1 MIDDD
6 LIAVL
11 APVFA
16 PTAVIFANENGP
28 RPLSQYV
35 TLRIESARKL
45 PEHGGRVVENGDAP
59 AFGQRGNDAHRTGQ
73 IEIQCFGPGSFD
85 VLDLAMQR
93 LSEETHIDA
102 ANAREIAFGTS
113 SDVTNEPA
121 LRDGLSF
128 EPRAIVALPFAYTRR
143 TLESVPFIETVNA
156 VAEIDDLPDMPIHAT
171 IVDN

>member
-1 MIDDD
+1 
-6 LIAVL
+6 
-11 APVFA
+11 
-16 PTAVIFANENGP
+16 
-28 RPLSQYV
+28 
-35 TLRIESARKL
+35 
-45 PEHGGRVVENGDAP
+45 
-59 AFGQRGNDAHRTGQ
+59 
-73 IEIQCFGPGSFD
+73 
-85 VLDLAMQR
+85 MQR

>member
-11 APVFA
+11 VPVFA

-35 TLRIESARKL
+35 TLRIESAHKL
-45 PEHGGRVVENGDAP
+45 PEHTGVLTENGPIP
-59 AFGQRGNDAHRTGQ
+59 ALGSRPTDAHRTGQ
-73 IEIQCFGPGSFD
+73 LEIQCFGPGSFD
-85 VLDLAMQR
+85 VLDIAMQR
-93 LSEETHIDA
+93 LSEEVHVMA
-102 ANAREIAFGTS
+102 ANARELAFGTS

-128 EPRAIVALPFAYTRR
+128 EPRAIVSLPFAYTRR
-143 TLESVPFIETVNA
+143 TVETLPMIETLNA
-156 VAEIDDLPDMPIHAT
+156 VVEISDLPDLPIHVA